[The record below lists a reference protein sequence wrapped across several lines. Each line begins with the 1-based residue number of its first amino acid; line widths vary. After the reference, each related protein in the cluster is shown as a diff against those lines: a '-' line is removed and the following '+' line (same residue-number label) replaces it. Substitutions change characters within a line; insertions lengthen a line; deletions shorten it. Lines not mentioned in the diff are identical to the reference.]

1 MRQIT
6 RRKVNVDDVLQPLAD
21 MPIQAYM
28 SNVLQVAD
36 VLEWIV
42 KQIGKADVCMTSFSI
57 AEEFLR
63 RIFFMRQ
70 EDLIGTMTLML
81 DFKATNKTLKLF
93 PFIAQTIEDCHLA
106 DNHSKIMLISND
118 NNKVV
123 VVMSQNLTRGNRYES
138 GVVIK
143 DNVQYDLLKEQ
154 FDIVL
159 NNQSVPFNDIFART
173 IDKDRGAGDVIH
185 EAD

>member
-1 MRQIT
+1 MK
-6 RRKVNVDDVLQPLAD
+6 RKVNINEVLTPLAEK
-21 MPIQAYM
+21 PIQAYM

-42 KQIGKADVCMTSFSI
+42 DQTGKADVCMTSFSI

-63 RIFFMRQ
+63 RIFFMRKA
-70 EDLIGTMTLML
+70 DKIGKMTILL

-118 NNKVV
+118 NNKVI

-138 GVVIK
+138 GVIIK
-143 DNVQYDLLKEQ
+143 DDAQYNALKEQ
-154 FDIVL
+154 FNFVL
-159 NNQSVPFNDIFART
+159 NSQSVPFNEIFIGT
-173 IDKDRGAGDVIH
+173 ITKDRGTGDAIH
-185 EAD
+185 ETD